1 MTAAGSPRMAT
12 EECRRL
18 MEGER
23 VARMATCAASGPHL
37 VPIVFA
43 IDGDRIV
50 SAVDHKPKRTT
61 RLKRISNILANPAVS
76 LLADHYSEEWDRLW
90 WVRADGI
97 ATISEAG
104 ASYHRA
110 LDALADRYQ
119 QYRHHRPDG
128 PVIEVAVERW
138 TGWRFSPE

>member
-1 MTAAGSPRMAT
+1 MTAGSSPPMAP

-23 VARMATCAASGPHL
+23 VARLATCAARGPHL

-43 IDGDRIV
+43 LDGDRIV

-61 RLKRISNILANPAVS
+61 RLKRLANIVANPAVS
-76 LLADHYSEEWDRLW
+76 LLADHYSEEWDQLW

-110 LDALADRYQ
+110 LDALAYRYE
-119 QYRHHRPDG
+119 QYRRRRPEG
-128 PVIEVAVERW
+128 PVIEVTVQRW
-138 TGWRFSPE
+138 TGWRSSRV